1 MSVVA
6 ELQSSFDAMSTDLR
20 VLGADIVAGLL
31 VVYSGLLGDIVVG
44 EVVGIVEVLVGV
56 AVGMVAGLSV
66 VFSGLHGGIGGWVMD
81 RALSGLAGGTGV

>member
-1 MSVVA
+1 M
-6 ELQSSFDAMSTDLR
+6 L

-31 VVYSGLLGDIVVG
+31 VVYSGLRGDIVVG

-66 VFSGLHGGIGGWVMD
+66 VFSGLRGGIGGWVMD